1 MIKVKNLTFRYRG
14 KGHIYRD
21 FSLGIETGR
30 IYGLLGANGTGKST
44 LLNLFAGVLTPESGE
59 VEVLGYRSSERKVS
73 MLSSLAMV
81 PEEFSLP
88 NITTSDYISLTA
100 PFYPAFDHD
109 FMTRALSEFGI
120 DASVKLGSLSMGG
133 RKKMLIAF
141 AMACGTPLLLLDEP
155 TNGLDIPSKAVF
167 RRLLAEWATPERT
180 AIISTHQV
188 KDVENLLD
196 HIVIIDRRGLI
207 VDASTY
213 AICRRLHF
221 AVESIAEGALYSTP
235 SLGGYAT
242 VRPNTSSAE
251 SNIDLEL
258 LFGAATTK
266 REEIRSILNSPTK

>member
-14 KGHIYRD
+14 KRHIYRD
-21 FSLGIETGR
+21 FSLAIESGR

-44 LLNLFAGVLTPESGE
+44 LLNLFAGALTPVSGE
-59 VEVLGYRSSERKVS
+59 VEVLGYRSSERRVA
-73 MLSSLAMV
+73 MLSSLAIV

-88 NITTSDYISLTA
+88 NITTSEYIRLTA

-109 FMTRALSEFGI
+109 FMAKALSDFGI
-120 DASVKLGSLSMGG
+120 DAAVKLGSLSMGG
-133 RKKMLIAF
+133 RKKVLIAF

-196 HIVIIDRRGLI
+196 HIVIIDHRGLI

-213 AICRRLHF
+213 DICRRLHF
-221 AVESIAEGALYSTP
+221 AIESSAEGALYSTP
-235 SLGGYAT
+235 SLGGFAT
-242 VRPNTSSAE
+242 VRTNTASTE
-251 SNIDLEL
+251 SNLDLEL
-258 LFGAATTK
+258 LFGVATSK
-266 REEIRSILNSPTK
+266 REEIKSILNSPNK

>member
-44 LLNLFAGVLTPESGE
+44 LLNLFAGALTPESGE

-73 MLSSLAMV
+73 MLASLAMV

-213 AICRRLHF
+213 AICHRLHF
-221 AVESIAEGALYSTP
+221 AVESSAEGALYSTP